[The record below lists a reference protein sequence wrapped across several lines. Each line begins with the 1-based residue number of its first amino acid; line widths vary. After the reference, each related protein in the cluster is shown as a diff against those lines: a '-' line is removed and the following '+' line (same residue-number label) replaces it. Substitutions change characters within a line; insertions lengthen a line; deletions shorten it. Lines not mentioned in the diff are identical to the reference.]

1 MYKLLIPNF
10 ISKIDN
16 MFLFNLFVICR
27 IDKDFTVKV
36 ADFGLS
42 RDIYS
47 KEYYSCLNKQK
58 LPVKWMA
65 PESLEHG
72 RYTSKSDVVCFTIT
86 LKKCFITAFQSFLAG
101 CLLQNVIN
109 FLKLWWRCIK
119 IDDACKNVLFIVL
132 LSFVHR
138 TLSVC
143 DKRN

>member
-16 MFLFNLFVICR
+16 IFLFNLFVICR

-72 RYTSKSDVVCFTIT
+72 RYTSKSDVVWFTIT
-86 LKKCFITAFQSFLAG
+86 LKMFHHSVPIFSCRMSFAKC
-101 CLLQNVIN
+101 N
-109 FLKLWWRCIK
+109 KLFEVVMEMY
-119 IDDACKNVLFIVL
+119 KN
-132 LSFVHR
+132 R
-138 TLSVC
+138 
-143 DKRN
+143 

>member
-1 MYKLLIPNF
+1 MKSSINVCF
-10 ISKIDN
+10 IQKNTNAIEHVKCIKRVLNYIWEIDDIY
-16 MFLFNLFVICR
+16 LFIVFGICR

-72 RYTSKSDVVCFTIT
+72 RYTSKSDVVCFTI
-86 LKKCFITAFQSFLAG
+86 K
-101 CLLQNVIN
+101 
-109 FLKLWWRCIK
+109 
-119 IDDACKNVLFIVL
+119 
-132 LSFVHR
+132 
-138 TLSVC
+138 
-143 DKRN
+143 

>member
-16 MFLFNLFVICR
+16 IFLFNLFVICR

-86 LKKCFITAFQSFLAG
+86 LKNVSSQRSNLFLQDV
-101 CLLQNVIN
+101 LQNVIN
-109 FLKLWWRCIK
+109 FLKL
-119 IDDACKNVLFIVL
+119 
-132 LSFVHR
+132 
-138 TLSVC
+138 
-143 DKRN
+143 

>member
-86 LKKCFITAFQSFLAG
+86 LKNVSSQRSNLFL
-101 CLLQNVIN
+101 QDV
-109 FLKLWWRCIK
+109 F
-119 IDDACKNVLFIVL
+119 CKM
-132 LSFVHR
+132 
-138 TLSVC
+138 
-143 DKRN
+143 